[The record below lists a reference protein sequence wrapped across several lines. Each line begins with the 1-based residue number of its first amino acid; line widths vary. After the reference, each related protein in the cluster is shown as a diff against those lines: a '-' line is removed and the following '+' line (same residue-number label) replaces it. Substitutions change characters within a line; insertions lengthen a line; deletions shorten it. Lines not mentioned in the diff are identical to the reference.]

1 MQTTD
6 YTLNVG
12 GRLMSLAQPQVM
24 GIMNLTPDSFFSGS
38 RCEGEAVVRQRA
50 RQIVDEGGSIIDVGA
65 CSTRPGFTPPTTE
78 EEMRRLRE
86 GLTAVRKE
94 VPDAVVS
101 VDTYRADVARMA
113 VEEFGTAIVNDVCG
127 GSPPLTPPDRGRNRM
142 FETVAQ
148 LGVPYVLTFNK
159 AEQPL
164 TFFASKVNALR
175 ELGQKDII
183 LDPGFGFGKTL
194 DDNYRLLAQLETL
207 KVLELPLL
215 IGVSRKSMIQ
225 RVLDVDADH
234 ALNGTTVLHTM
245 CLMKGCAQILRV
257 HDVREAVE
265 AVTLYLKTNTE
276 RN

>member
-38 RCEGEAVVRQRA
+38 RCEGEAVVRQRT
-50 RQIVDEGGSIIDVGA
+50 RQILDEGGSIIDVGA

-94 VPDAVVS
+94 VPDAVIS

-113 VEEFGTAIVNDVCG
+113 VEEFGAAIVNDISG
-127 GSPPLTPPDRGRNRM
+127 GEADAQM

-225 RVLDVDADH
+225 RVLDIDADH
-234 ALNGTTVLHTM
+234 AQNGTTVLHTM

>member
-24 GIMNLTPDSFFSGS
+24 GILNLTPDSFYAPS
-38 RCEGEAVVRQRA
+38 RTTDEAAVRRRA

-65 CSTRPGFTPPTTE
+65 CSTRPGFTPPTAE
-78 EEMRRLRE
+78 VEMRRLRE
-86 GLTAVRKE
+86 GLTAVRQE
-94 VPDAVVS
+94 APDAVVS

-113 VEEFGTAIVNDVCG
+113 VEEFGVAIVNDVSG
-127 GSPPLTPPDRGRNRM
+127 GEADAQM

-148 LGVPYVLTFNK
+148 LGVPYVLTFPHS
-159 AEQPL
+159 EHTHL
-164 TFFASKVNALR
+164 FFAEKVQTLR

-183 LDPGFGFGKTL
+183 LDPGFGFGKML

-225 RVLDVDADH
+225 RVLNVDADH

-265 AVTLYLKTNTE
+265 AVTLYLKTKSEKNWDK
-276 RN
+276 